1 MDIFMKRNFFI
12 AAIALMTMMCVKA
25 QNIPAGM
32 RMEVIEVGQDDN
44 EYSIFQYKD
53 PEGTTG
59 YYLSL
64 GHVTELLS
72 MVRDDITD
80 ASFSH
85 ISEVCLP
92 LGSTKEDVL
101 TNLDKLLELFNQDKG
116 TTAELACRLA
126 TGSERLGDESTA
138 TYTVVKR
145 FLQGKRLSFQFTS
158 GRRTAQAD
166 LTKSVVKQLKFG
178 VKLDR
183 KMS

>member
-1 MDIFMKRNFFI
+1 MKRI
-12 AAIALMTMMCVKA
+12 LLVTAIALMTVMCVKA

-32 RMEVIEVGQDDN
+32 RMEIIEVGQDDN

-53 PEGTTG
+53 PDGTTG
-59 YYLSL
+59 YYMSL

-72 MVRDDITD
+72 LVRDDITD
-80 ASFSH
+80 ASFNH

-101 TNLDKLLELFNQDKG
+101 ANLDKLLELFNQDKG
-116 TTAELACRLA
+116 TTAELACRLS
-126 TGSERLGDESTA
+126 TGSDRLGDESTA

-178 VKLDR
+178 VKIDR
-183 KMS
+183 KMSK